1 MKNDLQKMN
10 ICGEVD
16 FFTETTYN
24 IFSNEEE
31 TDFETDEEPSLIAEF
46 NVNAYGNIAGQK
58 IIIPGNSGAIE
69 TEYVYNDDNLKTE
82 EIWHNPDGR
91 VEKAVSEYD
100 ENGLVV
106 REVSFRDGTEIVK
119 SNFFYDEKLQLA
131 EIDSIYTNGIRSKQ
145 IFKYDEAGRKT
156 EELVQ
161 TKVEFTSEEK
171 TTYAYNDRGDVAES
185 TAYEPDGS
193 VQMTTQY
200 SYEYDHNGNWV
211 SKIEMMDEMPMR
223 KVVRELRYR

>member
-10 ICGEVD
+10 INGDVD

-24 IFSNEEE
+24 IFSDEEE
-31 TDFETDEEPSLIAEF
+31 TSFEIDEEPSLIAEF
-46 NVNAYGNIAGQK
+46 QINGFGNIDSQK

-69 TEYVYNDDNLKTE
+69 TEYAYNGDNLKIE
-82 EIWHNPDGR
+82 EIWHNPDGKT
-91 VEKAVSEYD
+91 EKAVSEYD
-100 ENGLVV
+100 ENGLAV
-106 REVSFRDGTEIVK
+106 REVSFRDGVEMLR
-119 SNFFYDEKLQLA
+119 SSLFYDENSQLV

-145 IFKYDEAGRKT
+145 IFRYDGNGRKT
-156 EELVQ
+156 EEIVQ

-200 SYEYDHNGNWV
+200 KYEYDIKGNWI
-211 SKIEMMDEMPMR
+211 SKIEMLDEMPIR

>member
-10 ICGEVD
+10 INGDVD

-24 IFSNEEE
+24 IFSDEEE
-31 TDFETDEEPSLIAEF
+31 TSFEIDEEPSLIAEF
-46 NVNAYGNIAGQK
+46 QINGFGNIDSQK

-69 TEYVYNDDNLKTE
+69 TEYAYNGDNLKIE
-82 EIWHNPDGR
+82 EIWHNPDGKT
-91 VEKAVSEYD
+91 EKAVSEYD
-100 ENGLVV
+100 ENGLAV
-106 REVSFRDGTEIVK
+106 REVSFRDGVEMLR
-119 SNFFYDEKLQLA
+119 SSLFYDENSQLV

-145 IFKYDEAGRKT
+145 IFRYDGNGRKT
-156 EELVQ
+156 EEIVQ
-161 TKVEFTSEEK
+161 TKVEFTSEER
-171 TTYAYNDRGDVAES
+171 TTYAYNENGDVAES

-200 SYEYDHNGNWV
+200 KYEYDIKGNWI
-211 SKIEMMDEMPMR
+211 SKIEMLDEMPIR